1 MSDTF
6 APNSPLNTGSSPN
19 EKTPKPSPGID
30 FFRNV
35 SNWTGDAGRAA
46 KGATVQTVKWGQR
59 NLSATGLAD
68 IGNAIGHAE
77 QHGRG
82 AFGAAASRNL
92 SNQGIS
98 HIYHDALGFK
108 NEASKVANGLGA
120 YFGTPNYLGP
130 LSTPVSLA
138 EGYLGSDKIK
148 IALSEGFGIK
158 SPTVINTL
166 RGSESNALQPLT
178 GDTGSTLNFN
188 DTIRN
193 FSHGIG
199 SKLHDA
205 VDGFFNGKTYTDV
218 GSAGGGYISNVAS
231 AAEKSVSDLG
241 TNIQANI
248 FHDPGAVKRQQE
260 IQNQG
265 RAENGLIGPTLK
277 AAGKPIADTTAH
289 MASAATTAAFDNLQ
303 HMYRAAELAY
313 QKDGVQGVLDVLSP
327 AIIAAGVG
335 SLIGNPE
342 IGLGV
347 SGVTDIAGAT
357 IGSVPTDVVGSMAAR
372 TALEAGTTADNQ
384 TIAVAATKA
393 AEEAAAK
400 AAEEAAAKTAGPRVV
415 DELARARGITAS
427 KIIRHGASI
436 ITKPVG
442 GIMKGL
448 GEATSSPANIGG
460 QLGMQAWYV
469 PGSPEHDIWMK
480 SRVAT
485 GDLSTFGRAL
495 SKQLGFGE
503 NSVISTVADGV
514 IYIQEAPFTTGR
526 AAALS
531 NGSVLGKLVSG
542 HSVTVIDREGAENA
556 YRTNGGVKRT
566 IDNIVKMGQTPLSEE
581 EVAKRIDPVTK
592 LTGEIVR
599 LHRELE
605 GIAPYLAKVASKPGA
620 TSRDVVNEISGLAE
634 AESYKSIQMPTTG
647 LYGMLKRAKL
657 SDGNVSSFFSRNL
670 GQSPMSYDDS
680 VRSITKLT
688 LNLADKNFGNK
699 LGALLQQTGMKSS
712 HISYL
717 IGEVARSGD
726 PVAIDNTIKQ
736 ALKENFYQR
745 IDRRILSNLPK
756 QYRDAIQQEMET
768 GKLSPESIAMLESH
782 LNTKGFE
789 SAYHTLRTSISDRVD
804 ELVNSAPG
812 RDGIYARESTTVN
825 PSSTMGMKDGV
836 REGALYENQMGE
848 IVLPDYR
855 SFDKELRKFFNT
867 LSGDTGVSKKTSQS
881 FDDFIGNKLIDGT
894 FGAENIDAWVN
905 ERFFKPLALLTPGWA
920 LRVSLS
926 ELALNTFRL
935 GPGNM
940 LAGRQTAG
948 MIKTNTKMFG
958 RAQEFADVHL
968 KNLEEDIA
976 NDQSIVDAAKK
987 AGDKIKERG
996 YQQQV
1001 NQKQAYVDWLK
1012 SPAGTEKPTTLT
1024 VPTNIPFPKGGT
1036 TSEHLIY
1043 DGGAPGMET
1052 VNGIAHDNAIKNA
1065 DELEKRVDN
1074 NIANRTKPEQDRA
1087 RGAING
1093 VVDRIIAD
1101 IKRNQPDW
1109 YKAQVERDLVANIE
1123 AFVRMIG
1130 VHLFDVGPEGGVRVS
1145 NVFRAK
1151 DLEKA
1156 GQFNFVDGTIKIWGR
1171 AFTNGIDQT
1180 TIHELWHHLSQFVSK
1195 DAIDGIEKELFAARR
1210 KFLDKNNLV
1219 EFAQK
1224 KLEGFPKDINDP
1236 AYHGDRFS
1244 PQENPYY
1251 AELRFWRK
1259 FLDKSPTSLENNTAH
1274 FDEKLWN
1281 ELPMSYKGTDGYRL
1295 TNTDEWFAETMRD
1308 MTNGEMKYRNPVMEI
1323 GHRLL
1328 NLFWSA
1334 LNKTVGTAQSKAIF
1348 NNFIKHRYSEANW
1361 DWGSLQYRA
1370 NGNNALNITA
1380 NQEINKIGSSAL
1392 NPPERLFTTDI
1403 QKHLADKG
1411 YKIPMTAAQNLA
1423 MIARGVAVGL
1433 DQAIITAFG
1442 KEDFIKNAAYL
1453 MYRHGGYLGPAVDSR
1468 HNIALSLVDMSA
1480 FEKVGK
1486 RKFLKKEVLDA
1497 EGNVVK
1503 EAPFKYNKKTGQ
1515 MKTKQVFY
1523 KGKPVW
1529 GQANLLANGYFEGW
1543 QYMASTMM
1551 GSTYLGR
1558 PLAGK
1563 YLDLVAK
1570 GMKGQ
1575 ELRLAA
1581 VNEARKL
1588 IEAMPENVRGV
1599 MARKE
1604 NVALNDNPNDPYNSW
1619 ASKLVSNLE
1628 AVASRE
1634 QHAVKTAEETALD
1647 SKPSVVGYAVN
1658 KPLLQDIADGNLVPD
1673 INTFREKYSILDK
1686 DGNLDQTAMPLK
1698 VTSRL
1703 PQALGGSQLIN
1714 RLSAYGHGKVLGPM
1728 VNYLSRQPAYIAEFM
1743 AERKLLE
1750 SRVKEGIINADQ
1762 ADVIAETNATQNMV
1776 RYIHNPDDKT
1786 KFEEM
1791 MRIAAPF
1798 YFAQNQAWRRM
1809 GRLFADNPGA
1819 FMQYAA
1825 TMYGVQQVAQEYKDK
1840 NGMATMVIPGLSLWG
1855 VPFMGSTSSLQTMDP
1870 FTQQLDSSG
1879 ALNPIE
1885 TIREMFG
1892 PHMGPVVSVPLEA
1905 LTALIPALKENK
1917 VTGTAIETT
1926 LGPIASQQTWGQNL
1940 YQAVIPNSIIR
1951 NLAVGVRGFAS
1962 SDNGSDFTLNSYN
1975 NAKLEAFTYTVTE
1988 MSRTEWNRLSKIKY
2002 SNDATDDKFL
2012 RSKAFAEWNSKT
2024 FGAAADSW
2032 QQQKFLD
2039 DANNKA
2045 GLIWGAKLAFGLI
2058 SPVAISTGAAEQKLR
2073 DQFKNYIA
2081 DKKYK
2086 GNFAAAISAYQRDH
2100 PYATLETISKSKS
2113 VSGARIPINQEAG
2126 DFMRSNAD
2134 AINRYPLAA
2143 WAFGPDLSKDPTFS
2157 EPTNMAMMASGIRE
2171 RLTPDDFYKSFLV
2184 ATGNAYYYGHIKPYY
2199 ELYKESSGAYAWKK
2213 QKMDSYGGTFNKVW
2227 RDNYK
2232 SEAALSTKDQAYA
2245 QIKEM
2250 VQQPQYKNLP
2260 VTALYKE
2267 LIRQVEQDLK
2277 PAIIEAQNKSY
2288 TFQEVRDAWEQRM
2301 DDFRKK
2307 HPKAGPGIDAVFYNL
2322 G

>member
-1 MSDTF
+1 M
-6 APNSPLNTGSSPN
+6 ANPGQPNSIPKQVPGKFTPLPDPN
-19 EKTPKPSPGID
+19 GGGNID

-35 SNWTGDAGRAA
+35 SNWAGDVGRAA
-46 KGATVQTVKWGQR
+46 KGATVQTTKWGQR
-59 NLSATGLAD
+59 NLSATGLAN
-68 IGNAIGHAE
+68 IGNDIGHAE
-77 QHGRG
+77 QRGRG

-92 SNQGIS
+92 SGQGIS

-108 NEASKVANGLGA
+108 NEASKVANGIGA

-130 LSTPVSLA
+130 LDIPISLA
-138 EGYLGSDKIK
+138 EG
-148 IALSEGFGIK
+148 FGVK
-158 SPTVINTL
+158 PLAAINNI
-166 RGSESNALQPLT
+166 RSSESNALQPLT
-178 GDTGSTLNFN
+178 GDTGSKLNAN

-193 FSHGIG
+193 FSHGLG

-205 VDGFFNGKTYTDV
+205 VNGFFNGKTYTDV
-218 GSAGGGYISNVAS
+218 GSAGGGYISNVVN
-231 AAEKSVSDLG
+231 AAQKSVSDINLAIKAQVFEDPNAIKQLQQQQLQEQPGLG
-241 TNIQANI
+241 A
-248 FHDPGAVKRQQE
+248 DPLA
-260 IQNQG
+260 
-265 RAENGLIGPTLK
+265 APLK
-277 AAGKPIADTTAH
+277 AIGKPIADTTAH
-289 MASAATTAAFDNLQ
+289 MAGAATTAAFDNLQ

-313 QKDGVQGVLDVLSP
+313 QRDGVQGVLDVLSP
-327 AIIAAGVG
+327 AIIGAAVG
-335 SLIGNPE
+335 SLVGNPE
-342 IGLGV
+342 IGLGA
-347 SGVTDIAGAT
+347 SGVTDLAGAT
-357 IGSVPTDVVGSMAAR
+357 IGSVPTDVVGSAAAR

-384 TIAVAATKA
+384 TIGIT
-393 AEEAAAK
+393 AAK
-400 AAEEAAAKTAGPRVV
+400 AAEEAAAKTAGPTVA
-415 DELARARGITAS
+415 EEQAMARAITAS
-427 KIIRHGASI
+427 KIVRHGASI

-460 QLGMQAWYV
+460 QLGMQAWYL

-485 GDLSTFGRAL
+485 GDLSTFGRAV

-503 NSVISTVADGV
+503 NSVVSGVLDGL
-514 IYIQEAPFTTGR
+514 IFLQEGPFTTGR
-526 AAALS
+526 AAAQS
-531 NGSVLGKLVSG
+531 NGTVLGKLVSG
-542 HSVTVIDREGAENA
+542 HSVTVVDRTSVETA
-556 YRTNGGVKRT
+556 YRTNPGTRRT
-566 IDNIVKMGQTPLSEE
+566 IDNMVKRGQTPLSKKEI
-581 EVAKRIDPVTK
+581 AKGINPVTK

-605 GIAPYLAKVASKPGA
+605 GIAPYLAEVACKPGA
-620 TSRDVVNEISGLAE
+620 TSWDVVQEIGGLAE
-634 AESYKSIQMPTTG
+634 AESYKSIQVPTTG

-717 IGEVARSGD
+717 IGSVVRSGD
-726 PVAIDNTIKQ
+726 RVAIDNTIKQ

-756 QYRDAIQQEMET
+756 EYRNAIQQEMET
-768 GKLSPESIAMLESH
+768 GTLSPESIAMLESH

-789 SAYHTLRTSISDRVD
+789 SAYHALRNSISDRVD
-804 ELVNSAPG
+804 QLVNSAPG
-812 RDGIYARESTTVN
+812 ADGIYSRESTTGN
-825 PSSTMGMKDGV
+825 PDSTVGMADGP
-836 REGALYENQMGE
+836 RQAALYENQMGE

-855 SFDKELRKFFNT
+855 TFDKELRRFFDK
-867 LSGDTGVSKKTSQS
+867 LSNNVDPKKSVEKSTSQS
-881 FDDFIGNKLIDGT
+881 FDDFIGNTVIDGT
-894 FGAENIDAWVN
+894 YGTTHIDEWVN

-958 RAQEFADVHL
+958 RAQEFAKVHL

-976 NDQSIVDAAKK
+976 HDQSLVDAAKE
-987 AGDKIKERG
+987 AGDGIKERG

-1001 NQKQAYVDWLK
+1001 NQKQAHLDWLK
-1012 SPAGTEKPTTLT
+1012 SPAGTEKPT
-1024 VPTNIPFPKGGT
+1024 NI
-1036 TSEHLIY
+1036 SNDI
-1043 DGGAPGMET
+1043 
-1052 VNGIAHDNAIKNA
+1052 GISK
-1065 DELEKRVDN
+1065 
-1074 NIANRTKPEQDRA
+1074 
-1087 RGAING
+1087 
-1093 VVDRIIAD
+1093 
-1101 IKRNQPDW
+1101 
-1109 YKAQVERDLVANIE
+1109 
-1123 AFVRMIG
+1123 
-1130 VHLFDVGPEGGVRVS
+1130 
-1145 NVFRAK
+1145 K
-1151 DLEKA
+1151 DLQKR
-1156 GQFNFVDGTIKIWGR
+1156 DG
-1171 AFTNGIDQT
+1171 
-1180 TIHELWHHLSQFVSK
+1180 
-1195 DAIDGIEKELFAARR
+1195 
-1210 KFLDKNNLV
+1210 
-1219 EFAQK
+1219 
-1224 KLEGFPKDINDP
+1224 
-1236 AYHGDRFS
+1236 S
-1244 PQENPYY
+1244 P
-1251 AELRFWRK
+1251 
-1259 FLDKSPTSLENNTAH
+1259 
-1274 FDEKLWN
+1274 
-1281 ELPMSYKGTDGYRL
+1281 
-1295 TNTDEWFAETMRD
+1295 
-1308 MTNGEMKYRNPVMEI
+1308 
-1323 GHRLL
+1323 
-1328 NLFWSA
+1328 
-1334 LNKTVGTAQSKAIF
+1334 
-1348 NNFIKHRYSEANW
+1348 
-1361 DWGSLQYRA
+1361 
-1370 NGNNALNITA
+1370 
-1380 NQEINKIGSSAL
+1380 SAL

-1411 YKIPMTAAQNLA
+1411 YKIPMTAAENLA

-1442 KEDFIKNAAYL
+1442 KDKFIKNAAYL
-1453 MYRHGGYLGPAVDSR
+1453 MWRHGGYLAPAVDSR
-1468 HNIALSLVDMSA
+1468 HNIALSMVDMSA
-1480 FEKVGK
+1480 FETVGK
-1486 RKFLKKEVLDA
+1486 RKFLKKPLQDAEGKPVLDDK
-1497 EGNVVK
+1497 GNVVK
-1503 EAPFKYNKKTGQ
+1503 EAPFKYNKKTEQ

-1529 GQANLLANGYFEGW
+1529 GQANLFANGYFEGW

-1558 PLAGK
+1558 PLAGT
-1563 YLDLVAK
+1563 YLDLVNK
-1570 GMKGQ
+1570 GMQGQ
-1575 ELRLAA
+1575 ALHDAA
-1581 VNEARKL
+1581 VSEARKL
-1588 IEAMPENVRGV
+1588 IEAMPENVRGI

-1604 NVALNDNPNDPYNSW
+1604 NVALGDNPNDPYLSW
-1619 ASKLVSNLE
+1619 ASKLVNNLE

-1634 QHAVKTAEETALD
+1634 QHAIRTAEETIR
-1647 SKPSVVGYAVN
+1647 SEKPPVIRYAVN
-1658 KPLLQDIADGNLVPD
+1658 KPLLRDIADGNLVPD
-1673 INTFREKYSILDK
+1673 INSFRKKYSILNE

-1703 PQALGGSQLIN
+1703 PQAIGGSQFVN
-1714 RLSAYGHGKVLGPM
+1714 QLSAYGHGKVLGPM
-1728 VNYLSRQPAYIAEFM
+1728 VNYLSRQPTYIAEFM

-1750 SRVKEGIINADQ
+1750 SRVKEGILNADQ

-1791 MRIAAPF
+1791 MRIASPF

-1825 TMYGVQQVAQEYKDK
+1825 TMYGVQQVAQQYKDK
-1840 NGMATMVIPGLSLWG
+1840 TGMATVLIPGLSLWG

-1870 FTQQLDSSG
+1870 FAQQLDPTG
-1879 ALNPIE
+1879 ALNPLQ
-1885 TIREMFG
+1885 TIREMVG
-1892 PHMGPVVSVPLEA
+1892 PHMGPVVSIPLEA
-1905 LTALIPALKENK
+1905 FVALIPALKENK
-1917 VTGTAIETT
+1917 VTGTAIDTT

-1940 YQAVIPNSIIR
+1940 YQALIPNSILR
-1951 NLAVGVRGFAS
+1951 NLVVGIRGFAS
-1962 SDNGSDFTLNSYN
+1962 SNNGSDFTLNSYN
-1975 NAKLEAFTYTVTE
+1975 NAKLEAFIYTATE

-2024 FGAAADSW
+2024 FGAAANSW
-2032 QQQKFLD
+2032 QQQQFLD
-2039 DANNKA
+2039 AANKKA
-2045 GLIWGAKLAFGLI
+2045 GLIWAAKLALGLI
-2058 SPVAISTGAAEQKLR
+2058 SPIAISTGAAEQKLR

-2086 GNFAAAISAYQRDH
+2086 GNYAAAISAYERDH

-2126 DFMRSNAD
+2126 DFIRSNAD
-2134 AINRYPLAA
+2134 TINRYPLAA
-2143 WAFGPDLSKDPTFS
+2143 WAYGPDLSKDPTFS

-2199 ELYKESSGAYAWKK
+2199 ELYKESSGAYAWKQ

-2232 SEAALSTKDQAYA
+2232 SQAAVSTKDQAYT

-2277 PAIIEAQNKSY
+2277 PAIIEAQNGSY
-2288 TFQEVRDAWEQRM
+2288 TFQEVKDAWEQRM

-2307 HPKAGPGIDAVFYNL
+2307 HPEAGPGIDAVFYNQ

>member
-1 MSDTF
+1 M
-6 APNSPLNTGSSPN
+6 ANPGQPNSIPKQVPGKFTPLPDPN
-19 EKTPKPSPGID
+19 GGGNID

-35 SNWTGDAGRAA
+35 SNWAGDVGRAA
-46 KGATVQTVKWGQR
+46 KGATVQTTKWGQR
-59 NLSATGLAD
+59 NLSATGLAN
-68 IGNAIGHAE
+68 IGNDIGHAE
-77 QHGRG
+77 QRGRG

-92 SNQGIS
+92 SGQGIS

-108 NEASKVANGLGA
+108 NEASKVANGIGA

-130 LSTPVSLA
+130 LDIPISLA
-138 EGYLGSDKIK
+138 EG
-148 IALSEGFGIK
+148 FGVK
-158 SPTVINTL
+158 PLAAINNI
-166 RGSESNALQPLT
+166 RSSESNALQPLT
-178 GDTGSTLNFN
+178 GDTGSKLNAN

-193 FSHGIG
+193 FSHGLG

-205 VDGFFNGKTYTDV
+205 VNGFFNGKTYTDV
-218 GSAGGGYISNVAS
+218 GSAGGGYISNVVN
-231 AAEKSVSDLG
+231 AAQKSVSDINLAIKAQVFEDPNAIKQLQQQQLQEQPGLG
-241 TNIQANI
+241 A
-248 FHDPGAVKRQQE
+248 DPLA
-260 IQNQG
+260 
-265 RAENGLIGPTLK
+265 APLK
-277 AAGKPIADTTAH
+277 AIGKPIADTTAH
-289 MASAATTAAFDNLQ
+289 MAGAATTAAFDNLQ

-313 QKDGVQGVLDVLSP
+313 QRDGVQGVLDVLSP
-327 AIIAAGVG
+327 AIIGAAVG
-335 SLIGNPE
+335 SLVGNPE
-342 IGLGV
+342 IGLGA
-347 SGVTDIAGAT
+347 SGVTDLAGAT
-357 IGSVPTDVVGSMAAR
+357 IGSVPTDVVGSAAAR

-384 TIAVAATKA
+384 TIGIT
-393 AEEAAAK
+393 AAK
-400 AAEEAAAKTAGPRVV
+400 AAEEAAAKTAGPTVA
-415 DELARARGITAS
+415 EEQAMARAITAS
-427 KIIRHGASI
+427 KIVRHGASI

-460 QLGMQAWYV
+460 QLGMQAWYL

-485 GDLSTFGRAL
+485 GDLSTFGRAV

-503 NSVISTVADGV
+503 NSVVSGVLDGL
-514 IYIQEAPFTTGR
+514 IFLQEGPFTTGR
-526 AAALS
+526 AAAQS
-531 NGSVLGKLVSG
+531 NGTVLGKLVSG
-542 HSVTVIDREGAENA
+542 HSVTVVDRTSVETA
-556 YRTNGGVKRT
+556 YRTNPGTRRT
-566 IDNIVKMGQTPLSEE
+566 IDNMVKRGQTPLSKKEI
-581 EVAKRIDPVTK
+581 AKGINPVTK

-605 GIAPYLAKVASKPGA
+605 GIAPYLAEVACKPGA
-620 TSRDVVNEISGLAE
+620 TSWDVVQEIGGLAE
-634 AESYKSIQMPTTG
+634 AESYKSIQVPTTG

-717 IGEVARSGD
+717 IGSVVRSGD
-726 PVAIDNTIKQ
+726 RVAIDNTIKQ

-756 QYRDAIQQEMET
+756 EYRNAIQQEMET
-768 GKLSPESIAMLESH
+768 GTLSPESIAMLESH

-789 SAYHTLRTSISDRVD
+789 SAYHALRNSISDRVD
-804 ELVNSAPG
+804 QLVNSAPG
-812 RDGIYARESTTVN
+812 ADGIYSRESTTGN
-825 PSSTMGMKDGV
+825 PDSTVGMADGP
-836 REGALYENQMGE
+836 RQAALYENQMGE

-855 SFDKELRKFFNT
+855 TFDKELRRFFDK
-867 LSGDTGVSKKTSQS
+867 LSNNVDPKKSVEKSTSQS
-881 FDDFIGNKLIDGT
+881 FDDFIGNTVIDGT
-894 FGAENIDAWVN
+894 YGTTHIDEWVN

-958 RAQEFADVHL
+958 RAQEFAKVHL

-976 NDQSIVDAAKK
+976 HDQSLVDAAKE
-987 AGDKIKERG
+987 AGDGIKERG

-1001 NQKQAYVDWLK
+1001 NQKQAHLDWLK
-1012 SPAGTEKPTTLT
+1012 SPAGTEKPT
-1024 VPTNIPFPKGGT
+1024 NI
-1036 TSEHLIY
+1036 SNDI
-1043 DGGAPGMET
+1043 
-1052 VNGIAHDNAIKNA
+1052 GISK
-1065 DELEKRVDN
+1065 
-1074 NIANRTKPEQDRA
+1074 
-1087 RGAING
+1087 
-1093 VVDRIIAD
+1093 
-1101 IKRNQPDW
+1101 
-1109 YKAQVERDLVANIE
+1109 
-1123 AFVRMIG
+1123 
-1130 VHLFDVGPEGGVRVS
+1130 
-1145 NVFRAK
+1145 K
-1151 DLEKA
+1151 DLQKR
-1156 GQFNFVDGTIKIWGR
+1156 DG
-1171 AFTNGIDQT
+1171 
-1180 TIHELWHHLSQFVSK
+1180 
-1195 DAIDGIEKELFAARR
+1195 
-1210 KFLDKNNLV
+1210 
-1219 EFAQK
+1219 
-1224 KLEGFPKDINDP
+1224 
-1236 AYHGDRFS
+1236 S
-1244 PQENPYY
+1244 P
-1251 AELRFWRK
+1251 
-1259 FLDKSPTSLENNTAH
+1259 
-1274 FDEKLWN
+1274 
-1281 ELPMSYKGTDGYRL
+1281 
-1295 TNTDEWFAETMRD
+1295 
-1308 MTNGEMKYRNPVMEI
+1308 
-1323 GHRLL
+1323 
-1328 NLFWSA
+1328 
-1334 LNKTVGTAQSKAIF
+1334 
-1348 NNFIKHRYSEANW
+1348 
-1361 DWGSLQYRA
+1361 
-1370 NGNNALNITA
+1370 
-1380 NQEINKIGSSAL
+1380 SAL

-1411 YKIPMTAAQNLA
+1411 YKIPMTAAENLA

-1442 KEDFIKNAAYL
+1442 KDEFIKNAAYL
-1453 MYRHGGYLGPAVDSR
+1453 MWRHGGYLAPAVDSR
-1468 HNIALSLVDMSA
+1468 HNIALSMVDMSA
-1480 FEKVGK
+1480 FETVGK
-1486 RKFLKKEVLDA
+1486 RKFLKKPLQDAEGKPVLDDK
-1497 EGNVVK
+1497 GNVVK
-1503 EAPFKYNKKTGQ
+1503 EAPFKYNKKTEQ

-1529 GQANLLANGYFEGW
+1529 GQANLFANGYFEGW

-1558 PLAGK
+1558 PLAGT
-1563 YLDLVAK
+1563 YLDLVNK
-1570 GMKGQ
+1570 GMQGQ
-1575 ELRLAA
+1575 ALHDAA
-1581 VNEARKL
+1581 VSEARKL
-1588 IEAMPENVRGV
+1588 IEAMPENVRGI

-1604 NVALNDNPNDPYNSW
+1604 NVALGDNPNDPYLSW
-1619 ASKLVSNLE
+1619 ASKLVNNLE

-1634 QHAVKTAEETALD
+1634 QHAIRTAEETIR
-1647 SKPSVVGYAVN
+1647 SEKPPVIRYAVN
-1658 KPLLQDIADGNLVPD
+1658 KPLLRDIADGNLVPD
-1673 INTFREKYSILDK
+1673 INSFRKKYSILNE

-1703 PQALGGSQLIN
+1703 PQAIGGSQFVN
-1714 RLSAYGHGKVLGPM
+1714 QLSAYGHGKVLGPM
-1728 VNYLSRQPAYIAEFM
+1728 VNYLSRQPTYIAEFM

-1750 SRVKEGIINADQ
+1750 SRVKEGILNADQ

-1791 MRIAAPF
+1791 MRIASPF

-1825 TMYGVQQVAQEYKDK
+1825 TMYGVQQVAQQYKDK
-1840 NGMATMVIPGLSLWG
+1840 TGMATVLIPGLSLWG

-1870 FTQQLDSSG
+1870 FAQQLDPTG
-1879 ALNPIE
+1879 ALNPLQ
-1885 TIREMFG
+1885 TIREMVG
-1892 PHMGPVVSVPLEA
+1892 PHMGPVVSIPLEA
-1905 LTALIPALKENK
+1905 FVALIPALKENK
-1917 VTGTAIETT
+1917 VTGTAIDTT

-1940 YQAVIPNSIIR
+1940 YQALIPNSILR
-1951 NLAVGVRGFAS
+1951 NLVVGIRGFAS
-1962 SDNGSDFTLNSYN
+1962 SNNGSDFTLNSYN
-1975 NAKLEAFTYTVTE
+1975 NAKLEAFIYTATE

-2024 FGAAADSW
+2024 FGAAANSW
-2032 QQQKFLD
+2032 QQQQFLD
-2039 DANNKA
+2039 AANKKA
-2045 GLIWGAKLAFGLI
+2045 GLIWAAKLALGLI
-2058 SPVAISTGAAEQKLR
+2058 SPIAISTGAAEQKLR

-2086 GNFAAAISAYQRDH
+2086 GNYAAAISAYERDH

-2126 DFMRSNAD
+2126 DFIRSNAD
-2134 AINRYPLAA
+2134 TINRYPLAA
-2143 WAFGPDLSKDPTFS
+2143 WAYGPDLSKDPTFS

-2199 ELYKESSGAYAWKK
+2199 ELYKESSGAYAWKQ

-2232 SEAALSTKDQAYA
+2232 SQAAVSTKDQAYT

-2277 PAIIEAQNKSY
+2277 PAIIEAQNGSY
-2288 TFQEVRDAWEQRM
+2288 TFQEVKDAWEQRM

-2307 HPKAGPGIDAVFYNL
+2307 HPEAGPGIDAVFYNQ

>member
-1 MSDTF
+1 MASPGQ
-6 APNSPLNTGSSPN
+6 PNSIPTQVPGKFTPLPDPNGGGNT
-19 EKTPKPSPGID
+19 D

-35 SNWTGDAGRAA
+35 SNWAGDVGRAA
-46 KGATVQTVKWGQR
+46 KGATVQTTKWGQR
-59 NLSATGLAD
+59 NLSATGLAN
-68 IGNAIGHAE
+68 IGNDIGHAE
-77 QHGRG
+77 QVGRG
-82 AFGAAASRNL
+82 AFGAMASRNL
-92 SNQGIS
+92 SDQGIS
-98 HIYHDALGFK
+98 HIYHDALGFG
-108 NEASKVANGLGA
+108 NEANKAINATGA
-120 YFGTPNYLGP
+120 YFGLP
-130 LSTPVSLA
+130 
-138 EGYLGSDKIK
+138 KW
-148 IALSEGFGIK
+148 
-158 SPTVINTL
+158 
-166 RGSESNALQPLT
+166 LT
-178 GDTGSTLNFN
+178 GDTGSNLTYTDTYNNFAN
-188 DTIRN
+188 
-193 FSHGIG
+193 SLG
-199 SKLHDA
+199 SKLEDA
-205 VDGFFNGKTYTDV
+205 VGGFFKGKTYTDV
-218 GSAGGGYISNVAS
+218 GSAGGGYISNVVN
-231 AAEKSVSDLG
+231 AAQKSVSDINLAIKAQVFEDPNAIKQLQQQQLQEQPGLG
-241 TNIQANI
+241 A
-248 FHDPGAVKRQQE
+248 DPSA
-260 IQNQG
+260 
-265 RAENGLIGPTLK
+265 APLK
-277 AAGKPIADTTAH
+277 AIGKPIADTTAH
-289 MASAATTAAFDNLQ
+289 MAGAATTAAFDNLQ

-313 QKDGVQGVLDVLSP
+313 QRDGVQGVLDVLSP
-327 AIIAAGVG
+327 AIIGAAVG
-335 SLIGNPE
+335 SLVGNPE
-342 IGLGV
+342 IGLGA
-347 SGVTDIAGAT
+347 SGVTDLAGAT
-357 IGSVPTDVVGSMAAR
+357 IGSVPTDVVGSAAAR

-384 TIAVAATKA
+384 TIGS
-393 AEEAAAK
+393 AAAK
-400 AAEEAAAKTAGPRVV
+400 AAEEAAAKTAGPTVA
-415 DELARARGITAS
+415 EEQAMARAITAS
-427 KIIRHGASI
+427 KIVRHGASI

-460 QLGMQAWYV
+460 QLGMQAWYL

-485 GDLSTFGRAL
+485 GDLSTFGRAV

-503 NSVISTVADGV
+503 NSVVSGVLDGL
-514 IYIQEAPFTTGR
+514 IFLQEGPFTTGR
-526 AAALS
+526 AAAQS
-531 NGSVLGKLVSG
+531 NGTVLGKLVSG
-542 HSVTVIDREGAENA
+542 HSVTVVDRTSVETA
-556 YRTNGGVKRT
+556 YRTNPGTRRT
-566 IDNIVKMGQTPLSEE
+566 IDNIVKRGQTPLSKEE
-581 EVAKRIDPVTK
+581 IAKGINPVTK

-605 GIAPYLAKVASKPGA
+605 GIAPYLAEAACNPGA
-620 TSRDVVNEISGLAE
+620 TSWDVVQEIGGLAE
-634 AESYKSIQMPTTG
+634 AESYKSIQVPTTG
-647 LYGMLKRAKL
+647 LYGMLKSAKL
-657 SDGNVSSFFSRNL
+657 SDGKVSSFFSRNL
-670 GQSPMSYDDS
+670 AQSPMSYDDS

-688 LNLADKNFGNK
+688 LNPADKNFGAK

-717 IGEVARSGD
+717 IGSVVRSGD
-726 PVAIDNTIKQ
+726 RVAIDNTIKQ

-768 GKLSPESIAMLESH
+768 GELSPESIAMLESH

-789 SAYHTLRTSISDRVD
+789 SAYHALRNSISDRVD
-804 ELVNSAPG
+804 QLVNSAPG
-812 RDGIYARESTTVN
+812 ADGIYSRESTTGN
-825 PSSTMGMKDGV
+825 PDSTVGMANGP
-836 REGALYENQMGE
+836 RQAALYENQMGE
-848 IVLPDYR
+848 IILPDYR
-855 SFDKELRKFFNT
+855 TFDKELRRFFDKLAETN
-867 LSGDTGVSKKTSQS
+867 VSKKTSQS
-881 FDDFIGNKLIDGT
+881 FDDFIGNTVIDGT
-894 FGAENIDAWVN
+894 YGTTHIDEWVN
-905 ERFFKPLALLTPGWA
+905 ERFFKPLTLLTPGWA

-958 RAQEFADVHL
+958 RAQEFAKVHL
-968 KNLEEDIA
+968 KNLEEDISH
-976 NDQSIVDAAKK
+976 DQSLVDAAKK
-987 AGDKIKERG
+987 AGDGIKERG

-1001 NQKQAYVDWLK
+1001 NQKQAHLDWLK
-1012 SPAGTEKPTTLT
+1012 SPAGTEKPTTLN

-1052 VNGIAHDNAIKNA
+1052 VNGITHDNAVKNA
-1065 DELEKRVDN
+1065 DELQTRIDN
-1074 NIANRTKPEQDRA
+1074 NIANRTKPETDRA

-1109 YKAQVERDLVANIE
+1109 YKAEIERDLVTNIE
-1123 AFVRMIG
+1123 QFVRMIG
-1130 VHLFDVGPEGGVRVS
+1130 VHLFDVGPEGGVRIS

-1156 GQFNFVDGTIKIWGR
+1156 GQFNFADGTIKIWGR
-1171 AFTNGIDQT
+1171 AFANGIDQT

-1195 DAIDGIEKELFAARR
+1195 DAIDGIEKELSAARK

-1224 KLEGFPKDINDP
+1224 KLEGLPKDINHS

-1259 FLDKSPTSLENNTAH
+1259 FLDKSPASLENNTAH
-1274 FDEKLWN
+1274 FDEKLWG

-1370 NGNNALNITA
+1370 NGDNALNITA
-1380 NQEINKIGSSAL
+1380 NQEINKIGPSAL

-1403 QKHLADKG
+1403 QAHLASKG
-1411 YKIPMTAAQNLA
+1411 YKIPMTAAENLA

-1442 KEDFIKNAAYL
+1442 KDEFIKNAAYL
-1453 MYRHGGYLGPAVDSR
+1453 MWRHGGYLAPAVDSR
-1468 HNIALSLVDMSA
+1468 HNIALSMVDMSA
-1480 FEKVGK
+1480 FETVGK
-1486 RKFLKKEVLDA
+1486 RKFLKKPLQDA
-1497 EGNVVK
+1497 EGKPVLDDKGNVIK
-1503 EAPFKYNKKTGQ
+1503 EAPFKYNKKTEQ

-1529 GQANLLANGYFEGW
+1529 GQANLFANGYFEGW

-1558 PLAGK
+1558 PLAGT
-1563 YLDLVAK
+1563 YLDLVNK
-1570 GMKGQ
+1570 GMQGQ
-1575 ELRLAA
+1575 ALHDAA
-1581 VNEARKL
+1581 VSEARKL
-1588 IEAMPENVRGV
+1588 IEAMPEDVRGI

-1604 NVALNDNPNDPYNSW
+1604 NVALGDNPNDPYLSW
-1619 ASKLVSNLE
+1619 ASKLVNNLE

-1634 QHAVKTAEETALD
+1634 QHAIRTAEETIR
-1647 SKPSVVGYAVN
+1647 SEKPPVIRYAVN
-1658 KPLLQDIADGNLVPD
+1658 KPLLRDIADGNLVPD
-1673 INTFREKYSILDK
+1673 INSFRKKYSILNE
-1686 DGNLDQTAMPLK
+1686 DGNLNQTAMPLK

-1703 PQALGGSQLIN
+1703 PQAIGGSQFIN
-1714 RLSAYGHGKVLGPM
+1714 QLSAYGHGKVLGPM
-1728 VNYLSRQPAYIAEFM
+1728 VNYLSRQPTYIAEFM

-1750 SRVKEGIINADQ
+1750 SRVKEGILNADQ

-1791 MRIAAPF
+1791 MRIASPF

-1825 TMYGVQQVAQEYKDK
+1825 TMYGVQQVAQQYKDK
-1840 NGMATMVIPGLSLWG
+1840 TGMATFLIPGLSLWG

-1870 FTQQLDSSG
+1870 SAQQLDPTG
-1879 ALNPIE
+1879 ALNPLQ
-1885 TIREMFG
+1885 TIREMVG
-1892 PHMGPVVSVPLEA
+1892 PHMGPVVSIPLEA
-1905 LTALIPALKENK
+1905 FTALIPALKENK
-1917 VTGTAIETT
+1917 VTGTAIDTT

-1940 YQAVIPNSIIR
+1940 YQALIPNSILR
-1951 NLAVGVRGFAS
+1951 NLVVGIRGFAS
-1962 SDNGSDFTLNSYN
+1962 SNNGSDFTLNSYN
-1975 NAKLEAFTYTVTE
+1975 NAKLEAFTYIATE

-2024 FGAAADSW
+2024 FGAAANSW
-2032 QQQKFLD
+2032 QQQQFLD
-2039 DANNKA
+2039 AANKKA
-2045 GLIWGAKLAFGLI
+2045 GLIWAAKLAVGLI
-2058 SPVAISTGAAEQKLR
+2058 SPIAISTGAAEQKLR
-2073 DQFKNYIA
+2073 DQFTNYIA

-2086 GNFAAAISAYQRDH
+2086 GNFADAISAYERDH

-2126 DFMRSNAD
+2126 DFMQSNAD
-2134 AINRYPLAA
+2134 TINRYPLAA
-2143 WAFGPDLSKDPTFS
+2143 WAYGPDLSKDPTFS

-2199 ELYKESSGAYAWKK
+2199 ELYKESSGAYAWKQ

-2227 RDNYK
+2227 YDNYK
-2232 SEAALSTKDQAYA
+2232 SQAAVSTKDQAYT

-2277 PAIIEAQNKSY
+2277 PAIIEAKNGSY
-2288 TFQEVRDAWEQRM
+2288 TFQEVKDAWEQRM

-2307 HPKAGPGIDAVFYNL
+2307 HPEAGPGIDAVFYNQ

>member
-1 MSDTF
+1 M
-6 APNSPLNTGSSPN
+6 ANPGQPNSIPKQVPGKFTPLPDPN
-19 EKTPKPSPGID
+19 GGGNID

-35 SNWTGDAGRAA
+35 SNWAGDVGRAA
-46 KGATVQTVKWGQR
+46 KGATVQTTKWGQR
-59 NLSATGLAD
+59 NLSATGLAN
-68 IGNAIGHAE
+68 IGNDIGHAE
-77 QHGRG
+77 QRGRG

-92 SNQGIS
+92 SGQGIS

-108 NEASKVANGLGA
+108 NEASKVANGIGA

-130 LSTPVSLA
+130 LDIPISLA
-138 EGYLGSDKIK
+138 EG
-148 IALSEGFGIK
+148 FGVK
-158 SPTVINTL
+158 PLAAINNI
-166 RGSESNALQPLT
+166 RSSESNALQPLT
-178 GDTGSTLNFN
+178 GDTGSKLNAN

-193 FSHGIG
+193 FSHGLG

-205 VDGFFNGKTYTDV
+205 VNGFFNGKTYTDV
-218 GSAGGGYISNVAS
+218 GSAGGGYISNVVN
-231 AAEKSVSDLG
+231 AAQKSVSDINLAIKAQVFEDPNAIKQLQQQQLQEQPGLG
-241 TNIQANI
+241 A
-248 FHDPGAVKRQQE
+248 DPLA
-260 IQNQG
+260 
-265 RAENGLIGPTLK
+265 APLK
-277 AAGKPIADTTAH
+277 AIGKPIADTTAH
-289 MASAATTAAFDNLQ
+289 MAGAATTAAFDNLQ

-313 QKDGVQGVLDVLSP
+313 QRDGVQGVLDVLSP
-327 AIIAAGVG
+327 AIIGAAVG
-335 SLIGNPE
+335 SLVGNPE
-342 IGLGV
+342 IGLGA
-347 SGVTDIAGAT
+347 SGVTDLAGAT
-357 IGSVPTDVVGSMAAR
+357 IGSVPTDVVGSAAAR

-384 TIAVAATKA
+384 TIGIT
-393 AEEAAAK
+393 AAK
-400 AAEEAAAKTAGPRVV
+400 AAEEAAAKTAGPTVA
-415 DELARARGITAS
+415 EEQAMARAITAS
-427 KIIRHGASI
+427 KIVRHGASI

-460 QLGMQAWYV
+460 QLGMQAWYL

-485 GDLSTFGRAL
+485 GDLSTFGRAV

-503 NSVISTVADGV
+503 NSVVSGVLDGL
-514 IYIQEAPFTTGR
+514 IFLQEGPFTTGR
-526 AAALS
+526 AAAQS
-531 NGSVLGKLVSG
+531 NGTVLGKLVSG
-542 HSVTVIDREGAENA
+542 HSVTVVDRTSVETA
-556 YRTNGGVKRT
+556 YRTNPGTRRT
-566 IDNIVKMGQTPLSEE
+566 IDNMVKRGQTPLSKKEI
-581 EVAKRIDPVTK
+581 AKGINPVTK

-605 GIAPYLAKVASKPGA
+605 GIAPYLAEVACKPGA
-620 TSRDVVNEISGLAE
+620 TSWDVVQEIGGLAE
-634 AESYKSIQMPTTG
+634 AESYKSIQVPTTG

-717 IGEVARSGD
+717 IGSVVRSGD
-726 PVAIDNTIKQ
+726 RVAIDNTIKQ

-756 QYRDAIQQEMET
+756 EYRNAIQQEMET
-768 GKLSPESIAMLESH
+768 GTLSPESIAMLESH

-789 SAYHTLRTSISDRVD
+789 SAYHALRNSISDRVD
-804 ELVNSAPG
+804 QLVNSAPG
-812 RDGIYARESTTVN
+812 ADGIYSRESTTGN
-825 PSSTMGMKDGV
+825 PDSTVGMADGP
-836 REGALYENQMGE
+836 RQAALYENQMGE

-855 SFDKELRKFFNT
+855 TFDKELRRFFDK
-867 LSGDTGVSKKTSQS
+867 LSNNVDPKKSVEKSTSQS
-881 FDDFIGNKLIDGT
+881 FDDFIGNTVIDGT
-894 FGAENIDAWVN
+894 YGTTHIDEWVN

-958 RAQEFADVHL
+958 RAQEFAKVHL

-976 NDQSIVDAAKK
+976 HDQSLVDAAKE
-987 AGDKIKERG
+987 AGDGIKERG

-1001 NQKQAYVDWLK
+1001 NQKQAHLDWLK
-1012 SPAGTEKPTTLT
+1012 SPAGTEKPT
-1024 VPTNIPFPKGGT
+1024 NI
-1036 TSEHLIY
+1036 SNDI
-1043 DGGAPGMET
+1043 
-1052 VNGIAHDNAIKNA
+1052 GISK
-1065 DELEKRVDN
+1065 
-1074 NIANRTKPEQDRA
+1074 
-1087 RGAING
+1087 
-1093 VVDRIIAD
+1093 
-1101 IKRNQPDW
+1101 
-1109 YKAQVERDLVANIE
+1109 
-1123 AFVRMIG
+1123 
-1130 VHLFDVGPEGGVRVS
+1130 
-1145 NVFRAK
+1145 K
-1151 DLEKA
+1151 DLQKR
-1156 GQFNFVDGTIKIWGR
+1156 DG
-1171 AFTNGIDQT
+1171 
-1180 TIHELWHHLSQFVSK
+1180 
-1195 DAIDGIEKELFAARR
+1195 
-1210 KFLDKNNLV
+1210 
-1219 EFAQK
+1219 
-1224 KLEGFPKDINDP
+1224 
-1236 AYHGDRFS
+1236 S
-1244 PQENPYY
+1244 P
-1251 AELRFWRK
+1251 
-1259 FLDKSPTSLENNTAH
+1259 
-1274 FDEKLWN
+1274 
-1281 ELPMSYKGTDGYRL
+1281 
-1295 TNTDEWFAETMRD
+1295 
-1308 MTNGEMKYRNPVMEI
+1308 
-1323 GHRLL
+1323 
-1328 NLFWSA
+1328 
-1334 LNKTVGTAQSKAIF
+1334 
-1348 NNFIKHRYSEANW
+1348 
-1361 DWGSLQYRA
+1361 
-1370 NGNNALNITA
+1370 
-1380 NQEINKIGSSAL
+1380 SAL

-1411 YKIPMTAAQNLA
+1411 YKIPMTAAENLA

-1442 KEDFIKNAAYL
+1442 KDKFIKNAAYL
-1453 MYRHGGYLGPAVDSR
+1453 MWRHGGYLAPAVDSR
-1468 HNIALSLVDMSA
+1468 HNIALSMVDMSA
-1480 FEKVGK
+1480 FETVGK
-1486 RKFLKKEVLDA
+1486 RKFLKKPLQDAEGKPVLDDK
-1497 EGNVVK
+1497 GNVVK
-1503 EAPFKYNKKTGQ
+1503 EAPFKYNKKTEQ

-1529 GQANLLANGYFEGW
+1529 GQANLFANGYFEGW

-1558 PLAGK
+1558 PLAGT
-1563 YLDLVAK
+1563 YLDLVNK
-1570 GMKGQ
+1570 GMQGQ
-1575 ELRLAA
+1575 ALHDAA
-1581 VNEARKL
+1581 VSEARKL
-1588 IEAMPENVRGV
+1588 IEAMPENVRGI

-1604 NVALNDNPNDPYNSW
+1604 NVALGDNPNDPYLSW
-1619 ASKLVSNLE
+1619 ASKLVNNLE

-1634 QHAVKTAEETALD
+1634 QHAIRTAEETIR
-1647 SKPSVVGYAVN
+1647 SEKPPVIRYAVN
-1658 KPLLQDIADGNLVPD
+1658 KPLLRDIADGNLVPD
-1673 INTFREKYSILDK
+1673 INSFRKKYSILNE

-1703 PQALGGSQLIN
+1703 PQAIGGSQFVN
-1714 RLSAYGHGKVLGPM
+1714 QLSAYGHGKVLGPM
-1728 VNYLSRQPAYIAEFM
+1728 VNYLSRQPTYIAEFM

-1750 SRVKEGIINADQ
+1750 SRVKEGILNADQ

-1791 MRIAAPF
+1791 MRIASPF

-1825 TMYGVQQVAQEYKDK
+1825 TMYGVQQVAQQYKDK
-1840 NGMATMVIPGLSLWG
+1840 TGMATVLIPGLSLWG

-1870 FTQQLDSSG
+1870 FAQQLDPTG
-1879 ALNPIE
+1879 ALNPLQ
-1885 TIREMFG
+1885 TIREMVG
-1892 PHMGPVVSVPLEA
+1892 PHMGPVVSIPLEA
-1905 LTALIPALKENK
+1905 FVALIPALKENK
-1917 VTGTAIETT
+1917 VTGTAIDTT

-1940 YQAVIPNSIIR
+1940 YQALIPNSILR
-1951 NLAVGVRGFAS
+1951 NLVVGIRGFAS
-1962 SDNGSDFTLNSYN
+1962 SNNGSDFTLNSYN
-1975 NAKLEAFTYTVTE
+1975 NAKLEAFIYTATE

-2024 FGAAADSW
+2024 FGAAANSW
-2032 QQQKFLD
+2032 QQQQFLD
-2039 DANNKA
+2039 AANKKA
-2045 GLIWGAKLAFGLI
+2045 GLIWAAKLALGLI
-2058 SPVAISTGAAEQKLR
+2058 SPIAISTGAAEQKLR

-2086 GNFAAAISAYQRDH
+2086 GNYAAAISAYERDH

-2126 DFMRSNAD
+2126 DFIRSNAD
-2134 AINRYPLAA
+2134 TINRYPLAA
-2143 WAFGPDLSKDPTFS
+2143 WAYGPDLSKDPTFS

-2199 ELYKESSGAYAWKK
+2199 ELYKESSGAYAWKQ

-2232 SEAALSTKDQAYA
+2232 SQAAVSTKDQAYT

-2267 LIRQVEQDLK
+2267 LIRQVEKDLK
-2277 PAIIEAQNKSY
+2277 PAIIEAQNVSY
-2288 TFQEVRDAWEQRM
+2288 TFQEVKDAWEQRM

-2307 HPKAGPGIDAVFYNL
+2307 HPEAGPGIDAVFYNQ

>member
-1 MSDTF
+1 M
-6 APNSPLNTGSSPN
+6 ANPGQPNSIPKQVPGKFTPLPDPN
-19 EKTPKPSPGID
+19 GGGNID

-35 SNWTGDAGRAA
+35 SNWAGDVGRAA
-46 KGATVQTVKWGQR
+46 KGATVQTTKWGQR
-59 NLSATGLAD
+59 NLSATGLAN
-68 IGNAIGHAE
+68 IGNDIGHAE
-77 QHGRG
+77 QRGRG

-92 SNQGIS
+92 SGQGIS

-108 NEASKVANGLGA
+108 NEASKVANGIGA

-130 LSTPVSLA
+130 LDIPISLA
-138 EGYLGSDKIK
+138 EG
-148 IALSEGFGIK
+148 FGVK
-158 SPTVINTL
+158 PLAAINNI
-166 RGSESNALQPLT
+166 RSSESNALQPLT
-178 GDTGSTLNFN
+178 GDTGSKLNAN

-193 FSHGIG
+193 FSHGLG

-205 VDGFFNGKTYTDV
+205 VNGFFNGKTYTDV
-218 GSAGGGYISNVAS
+218 GSAGGGYISNVVN
-231 AAEKSVSDLG
+231 AAQKSVSDINLAIKAQVFEDPNAIKQLQQQQLQEQPGLG
-241 TNIQANI
+241 A
-248 FHDPGAVKRQQE
+248 DPLA
-260 IQNQG
+260 
-265 RAENGLIGPTLK
+265 APLK
-277 AAGKPIADTTAH
+277 AIGKPIADTTAH
-289 MASAATTAAFDNLQ
+289 MAGAATTAAFDNLQ

-313 QKDGVQGVLDVLSP
+313 QRDGVQGVLDVLSP
-327 AIIAAGVG
+327 AIIGAAVG
-335 SLIGNPE
+335 SLVGNPE
-342 IGLGV
+342 IGLGA
-347 SGVTDIAGAT
+347 SGVTDLAGAT
-357 IGSVPTDVVGSMAAR
+357 IGSVPTDVVGSAAAR

-384 TIAVAATKA
+384 TIGIT
-393 AEEAAAK
+393 AAK
-400 AAEEAAAKTAGPRVV
+400 AAEEAAAKTAGPTVA
-415 DELARARGITAS
+415 EEQAMARAITAS
-427 KIIRHGASI
+427 KIVRHGASI

-460 QLGMQAWYV
+460 QLGMQAWYL

-485 GDLSTFGRAL
+485 GDLSTFGRAV

-503 NSVISTVADGV
+503 NSVVSGVLDGL
-514 IYIQEAPFTTGR
+514 IFLQEGPFTTGR
-526 AAALS
+526 AAAQS
-531 NGSVLGKLVSG
+531 NGTVLGKLVSG
-542 HSVTVIDREGAENA
+542 HSVTVVDRTSVETA
-556 YRTNGGVKRT
+556 YRTNPGTRRT
-566 IDNIVKMGQTPLSEE
+566 IDNMVKRGQTPLSKKEI
-581 EVAKRIDPVTK
+581 AKGINPVTK

-605 GIAPYLAKVASKPGA
+605 GIAPYLAEVACKPGA
-620 TSRDVVNEISGLAE
+620 TSWDVVQEIGGLAE
-634 AESYKSIQMPTTG
+634 AESYKSIQVPTTG

-717 IGEVARSGD
+717 IGSVVRSGD
-726 PVAIDNTIKQ
+726 RVAIDNTIKQ

-756 QYRDAIQQEMET
+756 EYRNAIQQEMET
-768 GKLSPESIAMLESH
+768 GTLSPESIAMLESH

-789 SAYHTLRTSISDRVD
+789 SAYHALRNSISDRVD
-804 ELVNSAPG
+804 QLVNSAPG
-812 RDGIYARESTTVN
+812 ADGIYSRESTTGN
-825 PSSTMGMKDGV
+825 PDSTVGMADGP
-836 REGALYENQMGE
+836 RQAALYENQMGE

-855 SFDKELRKFFNT
+855 TFDKELRRFFDK
-867 LSGDTGVSKKTSQS
+867 LSNNVDPKKSVEKSTSQS
-881 FDDFIGNKLIDGT
+881 FDDFIGNTVIDGT
-894 FGAENIDAWVN
+894 YGTTHIDEWVN

-958 RAQEFADVHL
+958 RAQEFAKVHL

-976 NDQSIVDAAKK
+976 HDQSLVDAAKE
-987 AGDKIKERG
+987 AGDGIKERG

-1001 NQKQAYVDWLK
+1001 NQKQAHLDWLK
-1012 SPAGTEKPTTLT
+1012 SPAGTEKPT
-1024 VPTNIPFPKGGT
+1024 NI
-1036 TSEHLIY
+1036 SNDI
-1043 DGGAPGMET
+1043 
-1052 VNGIAHDNAIKNA
+1052 GISK
-1065 DELEKRVDN
+1065 
-1074 NIANRTKPEQDRA
+1074 
-1087 RGAING
+1087 
-1093 VVDRIIAD
+1093 
-1101 IKRNQPDW
+1101 
-1109 YKAQVERDLVANIE
+1109 
-1123 AFVRMIG
+1123 
-1130 VHLFDVGPEGGVRVS
+1130 
-1145 NVFRAK
+1145 K
-1151 DLEKA
+1151 DLQKR
-1156 GQFNFVDGTIKIWGR
+1156 DG
-1171 AFTNGIDQT
+1171 
-1180 TIHELWHHLSQFVSK
+1180 
-1195 DAIDGIEKELFAARR
+1195 
-1210 KFLDKNNLV
+1210 
-1219 EFAQK
+1219 
-1224 KLEGFPKDINDP
+1224 
-1236 AYHGDRFS
+1236 S
-1244 PQENPYY
+1244 P
-1251 AELRFWRK
+1251 
-1259 FLDKSPTSLENNTAH
+1259 
-1274 FDEKLWN
+1274 
-1281 ELPMSYKGTDGYRL
+1281 
-1295 TNTDEWFAETMRD
+1295 
-1308 MTNGEMKYRNPVMEI
+1308 
-1323 GHRLL
+1323 
-1328 NLFWSA
+1328 
-1334 LNKTVGTAQSKAIF
+1334 
-1348 NNFIKHRYSEANW
+1348 
-1361 DWGSLQYRA
+1361 
-1370 NGNNALNITA
+1370 
-1380 NQEINKIGSSAL
+1380 SAL

-1411 YKIPMTAAQNLA
+1411 YKIPMTAAENLA

-1442 KEDFIKNAAYL
+1442 KDEFIKNAAYL
-1453 MYRHGGYLGPAVDSR
+1453 MWRHGGYLAPAVDSR
-1468 HNIALSLVDMSA
+1468 HNIALSMVDMSA
-1480 FEKVGK
+1480 FETVGK
-1486 RKFLKKEVLDA
+1486 RKFLKKPLQDAEGKPVLDDK
-1497 EGNVVK
+1497 GNVVK
-1503 EAPFKYNKKTGQ
+1503 EAPFKYNKKTEQ

-1529 GQANLLANGYFEGW
+1529 GQANLFANGYFEGW

-1558 PLAGK
+1558 PLAGT
-1563 YLDLVAK
+1563 YLDLVNK
-1570 GMKGQ
+1570 GMQGQ
-1575 ELRLAA
+1575 ALHDAA
-1581 VNEARKL
+1581 VSEARKL
-1588 IEAMPENVRGV
+1588 IEAMPENVRGI

-1604 NVALNDNPNDPYNSW
+1604 NVALGDNPNDPYLSW
-1619 ASKLVSNLE
+1619 ASKLVNNLE

-1634 QHAVKTAEETALD
+1634 QHAIRTAEETIR
-1647 SKPSVVGYAVN
+1647 SEKPPVIRYAVN
-1658 KPLLQDIADGNLVPD
+1658 KPLLRDIADGNLVPD
-1673 INTFREKYSILDK
+1673 INSFRKKYSILNE

-1703 PQALGGSQLIN
+1703 PQAIGGSQFIN
-1714 RLSAYGHGKVLGPM
+1714 QLSAYGHGKVLGPM
-1728 VNYLSRQPAYIAEFM
+1728 VNYLSRQPTYIAEFM

-1750 SRVKEGIINADQ
+1750 SRVKEGILNADQ

-1791 MRIAAPF
+1791 MRIASPF

-1825 TMYGVQQVAQEYKDK
+1825 TMYGVQQVAQQYKDK
-1840 NGMATMVIPGLSLWG
+1840 TGMATVLIPGLSLWG

-1870 FTQQLDSSG
+1870 FAQQLDPTG
-1879 ALNPIE
+1879 ALNPLQ
-1885 TIREMFG
+1885 TIREMVG
-1892 PHMGPVVSVPLEA
+1892 PHMGPVVSIPLEA
-1905 LTALIPALKENK
+1905 FVALIPALKENK
-1917 VTGTAIETT
+1917 VTGTAIDTT

-1940 YQAVIPNSIIR
+1940 YQALIPNSILR
-1951 NLAVGVRGFAS
+1951 NLVVGIRGFAS
-1962 SDNGSDFTLNSYN
+1962 SNNGSDFTLNSYN
-1975 NAKLEAFTYTVTE
+1975 NAKLEAFIYTATE

-2024 FGAAADSW
+2024 FGAAANSW
-2032 QQQKFLD
+2032 QQQQFLD
-2039 DANNKA
+2039 AANKKA
-2045 GLIWGAKLAFGLI
+2045 GLIWAAKLALGLI
-2058 SPVAISTGAAEQKLR
+2058 SPIAISTGAAEQKLR

-2086 GNFAAAISAYQRDH
+2086 GNYAAAISAYERDH

-2126 DFMRSNAD
+2126 DFIRSNAD
-2134 AINRYPLAA
+2134 TINRYPLAA
-2143 WAFGPDLSKDPTFS
+2143 WAYGPDLSKDPTFS

-2199 ELYKESSGAYAWKK
+2199 ELYKESSGAYAWKQ

-2232 SEAALSTKDQAYA
+2232 SQAAVSTKDQAYT

-2277 PAIIEAQNKSY
+2277 PAIIEAQNGSY
-2288 TFQEVRDAWEQRM
+2288 TFQEVKDAWEQRM

-2307 HPKAGPGIDAVFYNL
+2307 HPEAGPGIDAVFYNQ

>member
-1 MSDTF
+1 M
-6 APNSPLNTGSSPN
+6 ANPGQPNSIPKQVPGKFTPLPDPNGSGNT
-19 EKTPKPSPGID
+19 D

-35 SNWTGDAGRAA
+35 SNWAGDVGRAA
-46 KGATVQTVKWGQR
+46 KGATVQTTKWGQR

-68 IGNAIGHAE
+68 TGNAIGHAE
-77 QHGRG
+77 QRGRG
-82 AFGAAASRNL
+82 AFGAMASRNL

-98 HIYHDALGFK
+98 HIYHDALGFG

-130 LSTPVSLA
+130 LSTPLSLA

-158 SPTVINTL
+158 SPNVINTL

-205 VDGFFNGKTYTDV
+205 VDGFFNGKTWTDV
-218 GSAGGGYISNVAS
+218 GSAGGGYISNVVNATKKS
-231 AAEKSVSDLG
+231 ISDINLAIKAQVFEDPAAIKQLNEQPVVTSDPF
-241 TNIQANI
+241 AA
-248 FHDPGAVKRQQE
+248 P
-260 IQNQG
+260 
-265 RAENGLIGPTLK
+265 LK

-289 MASAATTAAFDNLQ
+289 MAGAATTAAFDNLQ

-327 AIIAAGVG
+327 AIIGAAVG
-335 SLIGNPE
+335 SLVGNPE
-342 IGLGV
+342 IGLGA
-347 SGVTDIAGAT
+347 SGVTDLAGAA
-357 IGSVPTDVVGSMAAR
+357 IGSVPTDVIGSM
-372 TALEAGTTADNQ
+372 T
-384 TIAVAATKA
+384 A
-393 AEEAAAK
+393 AEAAAAAPTGVYDLAAEQALQRAAQEQAAK
-400 AAEEAAAKTAGPRVV
+400 AAEEAAAKTAGPTVAEEQAMR
-415 DELARARGITAS
+415 RAITAS

-436 ITKPVG
+436 VTKPVG

-460 QLGMQAWYV
+460 QLGMQAWYL

-485 GDLSTFGRAL
+485 GDLSTFGRAV

-503 NSVISTVADGV
+503 NSVVSGVLDGL
-514 IYIQEAPFTTGR
+514 IFLQEGPFTTGR
-526 AAALS
+526 AAAQS
-531 NGSVLGKLVSG
+531 NGTLLGKLVSG
-542 HSVTVIDREGAENA
+542 HSVTVVDRTSAETA
-556 YRTNGGVKRT
+556 YRTNPGTRRT
-566 IDNIVKMGQTPLSEE
+566 IDNMVKRGQTPLSKEE
-581 EVAKRIDPVTK
+581 IAKGINPVTK

-605 GIAPYLAKVASKPGA
+605 GIAPYLAEVACKPGA
-620 TSRDVVNEISGLAE
+620 TSWDVVQEIGGLAE
-634 AESYKSIQMPTTG
+634 AESYKSIQVPTTG
-647 LYGMLKRAKL
+647 LYGMLKSAKL

-670 GQSPMSYDDS
+670 GQSSMSYDDS
-680 VRSITKLT
+680 VRSVTKLT
-688 LNLADKNFGNK
+688 LNPADKNFGAK

-717 IGEVARSGD
+717 IGSVVRSGD
-726 PVAIDNTIKQ
+726 RAAIDNTIKQ

-756 QYRDAIQQEMET
+756 EYRDAIQQEMET
-768 GKLSPESIAMLESH
+768 GTLSPESIAMLESH

-789 SAYHTLRTSISDRVD
+789 SAYHALRNSISDRVD
-804 ELVNSAPG
+804 QLVNSAPG
-812 RDGIYARESTTVN
+812 ADGIYSRESTTGN
-825 PSSTMGMKDGV
+825 PDSTVGMADGP
-836 REGALYENQMGE
+836 RQAALYENQMGE

-855 SFDKELRKFFNT
+855 TFDKELRRFFDKLAEGTN
-867 LSGDTGVSKKTSQS
+867 VSKKTSQS
-881 FDDFIGNKLIDGT
+881 FDDFIGNTVIDGT
-894 FGAENIDAWVN
+894 YGTTHMDEWVN

-958 RAQEFADVHL
+958 RAQEFADAHL
-968 KNLEEDIA
+968 KNLEKDIA
-976 NDQSIVDAAKK
+976 HDQSLVDAAKK
-987 AGDKIKERG
+987 AGDGIKERG

-1001 NQKQAYVDWLK
+1001 NQKQAHLDWLK
-1012 SPAGTEKPTTLT
+1012 SPAGTEKPT
-1024 VPTNIPFPKGGT
+1024 NI
-1036 TSEHLIY
+1036 SNDI
-1043 DGGAPGMET
+1043 
-1052 VNGIAHDNAIKNA
+1052 GISK
-1065 DELEKRVDN
+1065 
-1074 NIANRTKPEQDRA
+1074 
-1087 RGAING
+1087 
-1093 VVDRIIAD
+1093 
-1101 IKRNQPDW
+1101 
-1109 YKAQVERDLVANIE
+1109 
-1123 AFVRMIG
+1123 
-1130 VHLFDVGPEGGVRVS
+1130 
-1145 NVFRAK
+1145 K
-1151 DLEKA
+1151 DLQKH
-1156 GQFNFVDGTIKIWGR
+1156 DG
-1171 AFTNGIDQT
+1171 
-1180 TIHELWHHLSQFVSK
+1180 
-1195 DAIDGIEKELFAARR
+1195 
-1210 KFLDKNNLV
+1210 
-1219 EFAQK
+1219 
-1224 KLEGFPKDINDP
+1224 
-1236 AYHGDRFS
+1236 S
-1244 PQENPYY
+1244 P
-1251 AELRFWRK
+1251 
-1259 FLDKSPTSLENNTAH
+1259 
-1274 FDEKLWN
+1274 
-1281 ELPMSYKGTDGYRL
+1281 
-1295 TNTDEWFAETMRD
+1295 
-1308 MTNGEMKYRNPVMEI
+1308 
-1323 GHRLL
+1323 
-1328 NLFWSA
+1328 
-1334 LNKTVGTAQSKAIF
+1334 
-1348 NNFIKHRYSEANW
+1348 
-1361 DWGSLQYRA
+1361 
-1370 NGNNALNITA
+1370 
-1380 NQEINKIGSSAL
+1380 SAL

-1403 QKHLADKG
+1403 QAHLASKG
-1411 YKIPMTAAQNLA
+1411 YKIPMTAAENLA

-1453 MYRHGGYLGPAVDSR
+1453 MWRHGGYLAPAVDSR
-1468 HNIALSLVDMSA
+1468 HNIALSMVDMSA
-1480 FEKVGK
+1480 FETVGK

-1503 EAPFKYNKKTGQ
+1503 EAPFKYDKAGKL
-1515 MKTKQVFY
+1515 KTKQVFY

-1529 GQANLLANGYFEGW
+1529 GQANLFANGYFEGW

-1563 YLDLVAK
+1563 YLDLVDK

-1581 VNEARKL
+1581 VGEARKL

-1604 NVALNDNPNDPYNSW
+1604 NVALNDNPNDPYGSW
-1619 ASKLVSNLE
+1619 ASKLVDNLE

-1634 QHAVKTAEETALD
+1634 QHAVKTAEETALG

-1658 KPLLQDIADGNLVPD
+1658 KPLLRDIADGNLVPD
-1673 INTFREKYSILDK
+1673 IDTFREKYSILVEDSNKLDK
-1686 DGNLDQTAMPLK
+1686 DGQPLKVLDETAMPLK

-1703 PQALGGSQLIN
+1703 PQAIGGSQLIN

-1728 VNYLSRQPAYIAEFM
+1728 VNYLSRQPTYIAEFM

-1750 SRVKEGIINADQ
+1750 GRVKEGILNADQ

-1791 MRIAAPF
+1791 MRIASPF

-1825 TMYGVQQVAQEYKDK
+1825 TMYGVQQVAQQYKDK
-1840 NGMATMVIPGLSLWG
+1840 TKMATILLPGLSLWG
-1855 VPFMGSTSSLQTMDP
+1855 VPYMGSTSSLQTMDP
-1870 FTQQLDSSG
+1870 IAQQLDPTG
-1879 ALNPIE
+1879 ALNPIQ
-1885 TIREMFG
+1885 TFREMAG
-1892 PHMGPVVSVPLEA
+1892 PHMGPLVSGPLEA
-1905 LTALIPALKENK
+1905 FTALIPALKENK
-1917 VTGTAIETT
+1917 VTSTAIDTT
-1926 LGPIASQQTWGQNL
+1926 LGPIASQQTFGQNL
-1940 YQAVIPNSIIR
+1940 YQALIPNSVLR
-1951 NLAVGVRGFAS
+1951 NLIVGIRGFAS
-1962 SDNGSDFTLNSYN
+1962 SNNGSDFTQNSYN

-2002 SNDATDDKFL
+2002 SNDAIDDKFL
-2012 RSKAFAEWNSKT
+2012 RSKAFAEWESKT

-2032 QQQKFLD
+2032 QQQQFLD
-2039 DANNKA
+2039 AANKKA
-2045 GLIWGAKLAFGLI
+2045 GLIWAAKLVFGLI
-2058 SPVAISTGAAEQKLR
+2058 SPIAISTGAAEQKLR
-2073 DQFKNYIA
+2073 DQFRNYIA

-2086 GNFAAAISAYQRDH
+2086 GNFAAAISAYERDH

-2126 DFMRSNAD
+2126 DFMRSNSD
-2134 AINRYPLAA
+2134 TINRYPLAA
-2143 WAFGPDLSKDPTFS
+2143 WAYGPDLSKDPTFS

-2171 RLTPDDFYKSFLV
+2171 RLTPNDFYKSFLV

-2232 SEAALSTKDQAYA
+2232 SEASISTKDQAYT

-2250 VQQPQYKNLP
+2250 VQLPQYKNLP

-2277 PAIIEAQNKSY
+2277 PALIEAQNRSY
-2288 TFQEVRDAWEQRM
+2288 TFQEVKDAWEQRM

-2307 HPKAGPGIDAVFYNL
+2307 HPEAGPGIDAVFYNL